1 MYARINEN
9 GDIVE
14 FPIPN
19 LDILRFGESIP
30 DDVIEVDTET
40 NKPLVTWDKTLLYDG
55 IENINGSYILNY
67 TITERFSNFE
77 DKRKC
82 VQNLITQ
89 YNKQN
94 EAKFNSLVK
103 EINLPYKQE
112 EINSWNLQVQ
122 ESKNYLNGIND
133 YAFIQLLADQRGIE
147 LSGLVT
153 KIMEKHMNYV
163 NSYGDVLGRYQ
174 KNRELLSSIN
184 LEDETTFDLIDQYG
198 WQ

>member
-19 LDILRFGESIP
+19 LDILRFRESIP

-40 NKPLVTWDKTLLYDG
+40 NKPSVTWDKTLLYDG

-112 EINSWNLQVQ
+112 EINSWNIQVQ

>member
-14 FPIPN
+14 FPIVN

-40 NKPLVTWDKTLLYDG
+40 NKPTLTWDKILLHDS

-67 TITERFSNFE
+67 TISERFSKFE
-77 DKRKC
+77 DKKKC
-82 VQNLITQ
+82 VENLIIQ

-103 EINLPYKQE
+103 EINFPYKQE

-133 YAFIQLLADQRGIE
+133 CAFIELLANQRGIE
-147 LSGLVT
+147 ISELVT

-163 NSYGDVLGRYQ
+163 NSYGDVLGMYQ

-184 LEDETTFDLIDQYG
+184 LDDETTFDLIDQYG